1 MCVCVCV
8 ESYYVYGCVS
18 VMWFPGG
25 VVRRGGHG
33 KCEEHRGLAAAD
45 SAADD

>member
-1 MCVCVCV
+1 M
-8 ESYYVYGCVS
+8 YGCET

-25 VVRRGGHG
+25 DERGGYG

-45 SAADD
+45 SVADD